1 MQRNLPE
8 AIRDRIR
15 LYYNNVRLNFS
26 VLEDKFQVLR
36 ELPLTLR
43 TELSLFFNCELL
55 QKVKFFQLADPSFV
69 LTMSRSFTP
78 QICLQEDCVV
88 EVGQVATKMYFIQRG
103 IVQILATD
111 NKTAIAFQS

>member
-55 QKVKFFQLADPSFV
+55 
-69 LTMSRSFTP
+69 
-78 QICLQEDCVV
+78 
-88 EVGQVATKMYFIQRG
+88 
-103 IVQILATD
+103 
-111 NKTAIAFQS
+111 